1 MAQVV
6 EKFFSQ
12 SIQRIFSSKRLILK
26 SSKLKMSIYMN
37 RLLPRSNTSF
47 LLRNG
52 NALQAKVLRLRE
64 ETFMVDS
71 GVGPPKICTRDELTR
86 VPVDGSTRFENV
98 VGYVDVKA
106 GESQIKKQML
116 ERFFVDVV
124 AGESQIKERAAARFN
139 DMVGSMA
146 GESIVLPRRFRQ
158 NRAWLELNK
167 MSRTNAKVKGFIVE
181 KVRGGYSVA
190 IAGFIAFL
198 PFRVMMNQKLNDRFT
213 IESINPKSKQIVVF
227 F

>member
-1 MAQVV
+1 MDQ
-6 EKFFSQ
+6 
-12 SIQRIFSSKRLILK
+12 
-26 SSKLKMSIYMN
+26 
-37 RLLPRSNTSF
+37 PG
-47 LLRNG
+47 LRMWSVT
-52 NALQAKVLRLRE
+52 LMLRLVSHRLR
-64 ETFMVDS
+64 S
-71 GVGPPKICTRDELTR
+71 RCW
-86 VPVDGSTRFENV
+86 
-98 VGYVDVKA
+98 
-106 GESQIKKQML
+106 
-116 ERFFVDVV
+116 
-124 AGESQIKERAAARFN
+124 RAAARFN

>member
-1 MAQVV
+1 
-6 EKFFSQ
+6 
-12 SIQRIFSSKRLILK
+12 
-26 SSKLKMSIYMN
+26 MN
-37 RLLPRSNTSF
+37 WLLPQSNSSF

-52 NALQAKVLRLRE
+52 NVLQAQVLRLRE
-64 ETFMVDS
+64 ETFMVDY

-124 AGESQIKERAAARFN
+124 A
-139 DMVGSMA
+139 
-146 GESIVLPRRFRQ
+146 
-158 NRAWLELNK
+158 AWLELNK
-167 MSRTNAKVKGFIVE
+167 MLRTNAKVKGFIVE

-198 PFRVMMNQKLNDRFT
+198 PFRVMMNQKLSDRFT